1 MTKLLG
7 SLWATQIFLK
17 NFQGL
22 LDAVC
27 GGFAQIAKAP
37 FFMCLAAI
45 RRGVCLSQQ
54 ASAASL
60 CGDLVANAGRNSAPK
75 VARQSVIAAINRP

>member
-37 FFMCLAAI
+37 FFMCLPPI
-45 RRGVCLSQQ
+45 LHSGCLSQQ
-54 ASAASL
+54 ALQHRFAATW
-60 CGDLVANAGRNSAPK
+60 CQMV
-75 VARQSVIAAINRP
+75 AAILPQRLPVKA